1 MPNKRALYRL
11 YDAADQLLYVGI
23 GIAPEYRVRAHR
35 RKPWGH
41 LIVRAEIEWYP
52 TDRAAAVAEK
62 QAIRGEHPIHNRMR
76 YPGGTFELNRDGSL
90 GQEI

>member
-1 MPNKRALYRL
+1 MPKRALYRL
-11 YDAADQLLYVGI
+11 YGSMAELLYIGVGI
-23 GIAPEYRVRAHR
+23 VPEYRVTSHR

-41 LIVRAEIEWYP
+41 LIARVEIEWYP

-76 YPGGTFELNRDGSL
+76 YSGGTFELNRDGTL
-90 GQEI
+90 GREI